1 MKWQDLLGIIGREP
15 LFESTLL
22 IAGQANPAEIRR
34 QLSRWTKSGR
44 LVKMRRG
51 LYALSE
57 RYLLTRPHP
66 FLLANRLKKAS
77 YVSLQ
82 SALGYYGLIPE
93 YVPAVTSVTTVRPE
107 ILSNQYGTFIFKHIK
122 KSLFFGYRQIELGD
136 NQFAFIASPE
146 KALVDLLYLTP
157 GSDEPEYIN
166 ELRLQ
171 NTNILDKEVLL
182 ELAARSRSQKLIRA
196 SRKLVAMLKRD
207 GEK

>member
-15 LFESTLL
+15 LFESALL

-122 KSLFFGYRQIELGD
+122 KSLFFGYRQIELGN

-182 ELAARSRSQKLIRA
+182 ELAARSRSPKLIRA